1 MHCGN
6 YTVMSNV
13 TRKCGSFIDLLSTAP
28 HCQVNALLR
37 TASDDQVRCISQIA
51 ANVLYGVIP
60 IHHVYKSKLG
70 EYKHVLRDLSDKK
83 KPIASKK
90 QLIVRNS
97 TAIVYL
103 LKSAKTVLNT
113 LVT

>member
-1 MHCGN
+1 
-6 YTVMSNV
+6 MSNI
-13 TRKCGSFIDLLSTAP
+13 TRKCWAFIDLLSRAP

-83 KPIASKK
+83 KAVVSKK
-90 QLIVRNS
+90 KLIIRYS

-103 LKSAKTVLNT
+103 LKAAKAVLKT

>member
-1 MHCGN
+1 
-6 YTVMSNV
+6 MSNV
-13 TRKCGSFIDLLSTAP
+13 TRKCASFIDLLSMAP

-37 TASDDQVRCISQIA
+37 TVSDDQVRCISQIA

-83 KPIASKK
+83 KSIASKK
-90 QLIVRNS
+90 KLIVRNS